1 MTPNDVIFMS
11 LNSRVI
17 ALNKD
22 NGQIL
27 WDTKLGGVLGDGF
40 ISLNSDGLH
49 VFAFCKGQIYCLDAS
64 SGAIM
69 WTNELKGYG
78 YGIASICI
86 PGFPTAPDLAAY
98 AKIQS
103 DRRSSSSSDT
113 SSTT

>member
-1 MTPNDVIFMS
+1 MNPNDVIFMG
-11 LNSRVI
+11 LNSRVV
-17 ALNKD
+17 ALNKG

-40 ISLNSDGLH
+40 ISINSDGQH

-64 SGAIM
+64 SGAIV

-86 PGFPTAPDLAAY
+86 PGCPTAPDSAMY
-98 AKIQS
+98 AKMES
-103 DRRSSSSSDT
+103 DKRSSSASGTPST
-113 SSTT
+113 S

>member
-1 MTPNDVIFMS
+1 MNPSDVIFMG

-22 NGQIL
+22 NGQAL

-40 ISLNSDGLH
+40 ITLNSDSRH
-49 VFAFCKGQIYCLDAS
+49 VFAFCKGQIYCLDAL
-64 SGAIM
+64 SGAIV

-86 PGFPTAPDLAAY
+86 PGSPMAPDPAVY
-98 AKIQS
+98 AKMQS

-113 SSTT
+113 PSTT

>member
-1 MTPNDVIFMS
+1 MNLNDVIFMS

-17 ALNKD
+17 ALNKG

-27 WDTKLGGVLGDGF
+27 WDTKLGGVLGDRF
-40 ISLNSDGLH
+40 ITLNSDGQH
-49 VFAFCKGQIYCLDAS
+49 VFAFCKGQIYCLNVS
-64 SGAIM
+64 SGNIV

-86 PGFPTAPDLAAY
+86 PGFPTAPDPAAY

-113 SSTT
+113 PSTT